1 MSTETQPQAVRT
13 YLAQLEA
20 ALTDVPAEVGREII
34 MGIGEEL
41 AGLDE
46 ATAAARIKELG
57 DPEFIAAEARA
68 AIPQAS
74 AVAAPAQLPVSER
87 RWYLVVTALL
97 VAVGGYVFPLVGWI
111 VGIGMMWRSRAW
123 FSWEKWVAT
132 LAPFVFGGVG
142 SVIFAIANNFGGLT
156 GWHLLILV
164 TFAIPVLVGAWLL
177 WRALRRS
184 SLSGPA

>member
-13 YLAQLEA
+13 YLAELEA
-20 ALTDVPAEVGREII
+20 ALVDVPAEVGREII

-41 AGLDE
+41 AELDE

-68 AIPQAS
+68 ALPQV
-74 AVAAPAQLPVSER
+74 VAPTELPVSER

-97 VAVGGYVFPLVGWI
+97 VAFGGYVFPLVGWI
-111 VGIGMMWRSRAW
+111 VGIVMMWRSRTW
-123 FSWEKWVAT
+123 FGWEKWVAT